1 MKRIIFSILGGLIG
15 GLLCNIIFWLIGKA
29 AVTFDIR
36 LYNSEEEASR
46 NFTVFLVCF
55 VLFVILG
62 FIYGFY
68 RAKKAK
74 Q

>member
-1 MKRIIFSILGGLIG
+1 MKRIVFPILGAVIG
-15 GLLCNIIFWLIGKA
+15 GVLCNIIFWLIGKA

-68 RAKKAK
+68 RAKKAN

>member
-1 MKRIIFSILGGLIG
+1 MKRIIFPILGAVIG
-15 GLLCNIIFWLIGKA
+15 GVLCNIIFWLIGKA
-29 AVTFDIR
+29 AVTLDIR

-46 NFTVFLVCF
+46 NFTIFLVCF

-68 RAKKAK
+68 RAKKVN